1 MEGRRVMRG
10 KDEVQCCLYKKPL
23 RRCEMLRRIF
33 SKSSGNIV
41 SQKPHGFT
49 LIELLV
55 VVAIIAILAAMLL
68 PALSQARERA
78 RTALCANNM
87 KQLMLAWHM
96 YINDYDEILPPG
108 NDAVYRFTGKLYP
121 DDWPPSCWW
130 PYIMRNYINMPDL
143 QSGYWATIPSKY
155 SKGILRCPSNR
166 NAGGRLFY
174 QLEVHYGMPT
184 CNIGGRNFGSLMPY
198 KKFSQIKYPSKQIVF
213 ADAGPIDVGYAGSVW
228 FNNNNFLGNLRVDLR
243 HNNMANFAFADGHV
257 ETLTYQQAK
266 SPSDSEWY
274 YYLPWGWP
282 IRGGW

>member
-1 MEGRRVMRG
+1 MER
-10 KDEVQCCLYKKPL
+10 KNKK
-23 RRCEMLRRIF
+23 
-33 SKSSGNIV
+33 V
-41 SQKPHGFT
+41 GFT

-68 PALSQARERA
+68 PALSKARERA

-96 YINDYDEILPPG
+96 YINDYDEILPPA

-143 QSGYWATIPSKY
+143 QPGYWATIPSKY

-174 QLEVHYGMPT
+174 QLEVHYGMPIW
-184 CNIGGRNFGSLMPY
+184 NIGGRNFGSLMPY
-198 KKFSQIKYPSKQIVF
+198 KKYSQIRYPSRQIVF
-213 ADAGPIDVGYAGSVW
+213 VDSTPIDKGYAGCYTVW
-228 FNNNNFLGNLRVDLR
+228 NNMFGLLNGTVDLR

-257 ETLTYQQAK
+257 ETLTYQQAYT
-266 SPSDSEWY
+266 PGEWY

-282 IRGGW
+282 ISGGW